1 MCLIVEWY
9 VLIIICRQQEFLTSI
24 SAELPPAQDAPVRT
38 TAPDRALVSVCFM
51 AVREGLDQVASY
63 IASTY
68 LVEVSQILAQQ
79 AENWLPNHVRDAVM
93 ALTFQDLCSKEA
105 LQQQLGVCILF

>member
-1 MCLIVEWY
+1 M
-9 VLIIICRQQEFLTSI
+9 LIIICRQQEFLTAI
-24 SAELPPAQDAPVRT
+24 RAQLPPAQGAPLGST
-38 TAPDRALVSVCFM
+38 IPDRALVSVCFI
-51 AVREGLDQVASY
+51 AVREGLEQVASY

-105 LQQQLGVCILF
+105 LLQQLGVCTLF